1 MSADDEDGCSRCGAC
16 CSGLVLPF
24 KPTDYLTARGGV
36 PLNDKDGKG
45 VWVPSVCPH
54 LRHTDNLKS
63 DFRDQDI
70 KRGYYC
76 DIYEKRPLLCRN
88 DYLTAR
94 GIASYR
100 PKGCTRHEVG

>member
-1 MSADDEDGCSRCGAC
+1 MSDDDKDGCSRCGAC

-36 PLNDKDGKG
+36 PLNDLDGCG

-54 LRHTDNLKS
+54 LKPVDAESFKNLPEPG
-63 DFRDQDI
+63 
-70 KRGYYC
+70 RGYYC
-76 DIYEKRPLLCRN
+76 DIYKTRPLLCRN
-88 DYLTAR
+88 DYLKTH